1 MKESLLLSDGV
12 LVYDFTHKAV
22 KNINL
27 RIKRDGSV
35 HVSAPRTVNIYEVET
50 FLRQKETF
58 IRAAQRKFA
67 ALPEISS
74 EPAVLAD
81 GSVFPIL
88 GEPKT
93 IRILPAHL
101 HESVTVS
108 EKELTVCVRPNQ
120 KAGHVRY
127 LLESYIK
134 HAFSEQIHQI
144 CQEIFPRFVAVKP
157 DLVFPDIKVRRMSS
171 RYGSCN
177 ASKHAV
183 TVNTLLY
190 LCPPH
195 LTEYVACHEFT
206 HFFVQNHSPEFY
218 ACFARFFPDWKKC
231 KRELTEFALQ
241 NHIFKL

>member
-120 KAGHVRY
+120 KGTY
-127 LLESYIK
+127 GIYW
-134 HAFSEQIHQI
+134 
-144 CQEIFPRFVAVKP
+144 
-157 DLVFPDIKVRRMSS
+157 KV
-171 RYGSCN
+171 
-177 ASKHAV
+177 
-183 TVNTLLY
+183 T
-190 LCPPH
+190 
-195 LTEYVACHEFT
+195 
-206 HFFVQNHSPEFY
+206 
-218 ACFARFFPDWKKC
+218 
-231 KRELTEFALQ
+231 
-241 NHIFKL
+241 